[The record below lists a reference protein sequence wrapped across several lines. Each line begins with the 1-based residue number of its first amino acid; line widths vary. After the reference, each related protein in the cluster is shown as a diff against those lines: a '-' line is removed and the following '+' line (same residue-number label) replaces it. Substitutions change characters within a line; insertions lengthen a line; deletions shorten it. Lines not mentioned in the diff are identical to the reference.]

1 MLELPAERMRELGY
15 RVVDRLVEHSAT
27 LPAKRVACRT
37 DRSELEKLLREPVP
51 VDSSDAADVLAL
63 LDRAVFANMTHVD
76 HPRFFA
82 FVPGPSNFV
91 GVLADALAAGHNVF
105 AGTWLAASGPAEV
118 ELVTLDWLRQL
129 CGLPDSAGGLFT
141 SGGTMANLTGLA
153 VARDDR
159 LGGVSDPH
167 AVVYCSDQTHYCV
180 ARALKVLGFGPEQV
194 RHVTTDAP
202 YRLDIQAVA
211 DAVARDRAAGR
222 RPFAVVANAGTTN
235 TGAVDPL
242 EELASFCRSQAL
254 WLHVD
259 GAYGA
264 AAVVCDEGK
273 QLLRGLEQADSLVI
287 DPHKWLFQP
296 FDIGCLLL
304 RDGSLLERTFRSVP
318 EYLEQAREGA
328 EEVNFCNRGVEVTRP
343 FRALKLW
350 MTLKVFGLKQ
360 ISEAVARGFALAR
373 FAEVQIHGMEGWEVV
388 TPAQMGIVTFR
399 FAAQG
404 IDAAEIDRLNTNVV
418 DELMQQGTALVGT
431 TVLGGRT
438 VCRLCTINPRTSEDD
453 IRTVLAAM
461 DRAAQGDLN
470 RRAG

>member
-1 MLELPAERMRELGY
+1 MLELTAKQMRDLGY
-15 RVVDRLVEHSAT
+15 RVVDRLVEHFTT

-37 DRSELEKLLREPVP
+37 GRSELEALLREPVP
-51 VDSSDAADVLAL
+51 DEPSNTADVLAL
-63 LDRAVFANMTHVD
+63 LDRAVFAQMTHVD

-105 AGTWLAASGPAEV
+105 AGTWLGAAGPAEV
-118 ELVTLDWLRQL
+118 ELVTLAWLQQL
-129 CGLPDSAGGLFT
+129 CGLPDSSGGLFT
-141 SGGTMANLTGLA
+141 SGGSMANLTGLA
-153 VARDDR
+153 VARNDR
-159 LGGVSDPH
+159 LGGATDPE
-167 AVVYCSDQTHYCV
+167 AVVYCSNQTHYCV
-180 ARALKVLGFGPEQV
+180 ARALKVLGFRAEQL
-194 RHVTTDAP
+194 RQIATDAA
-202 YRLDIQAVA
+202 YRLDVHALAEAVN
-211 DAVARDRAAGR
+211 RDRAARR
-222 RPFAVVANAGTTN
+222 RPFAVVASAGTTN

-242 EELASFCRSQAL
+242 EELASYCRSQVL

-273 QLLRGLEQADSLVI
+273 RLLRGLEQADSLVI

-304 RDGSLLERTFRSVP
+304 REGSLLERTFRSVP

-328 EEVNFCNRGVEVTRP
+328 DEVNFCNRGIEVTRP
-343 FRALKLW
+343 LRALKLW

-360 ISEAVARGFALAR
+360 ISEAVARGFKLAR
-373 FAEVQIHGMEGWEVV
+373 FAELQVRGMERWEIV

-399 FAAQG
+399 CAPHGTDPAG
-404 IDAAEIDRLNTNVV
+404 IDRLNTSIVQ
-418 DELMQQGTALVGT
+418 ELMRQGTALIGT

-438 VCRLCTINPRTSEDD
+438 VCRLCTINPRTTEED
-453 IRTVLAAM
+453 IRAVLEAM
-461 DRAAQGDLN
+461 DRSARQ
-470 RRAG
+470 R

>member
-1 MLELPAERMRELGY
+1 MLELPAEQMRELGY
-15 RVVDRLVEHSAT
+15 QIVDKLVEHFTT

-37 DRSELEKLLREPVP
+37 HRSDLDALLHEPVP
-51 VDSSDAADVLAL
+51 EEASDPGEVLAL
-63 LDRAVFANMTHVD
+63 LDRAVFAHMSHVD

-91 GVLADALAAGHNVF
+91 GVLADALSAGHNVF

-118 ELVTLDWLRQL
+118 ELVTLDWLGQL
-129 CGLPDSAGGLFT
+129 CGLPPSAGGLFT

-153 VARDDR
+153 VARNDR
-159 LGGVSDPH
+159 LDGATDPA
-167 AVVYCSDQTHYCV
+167 AVVYGSNQTHYCV
-180 ARALKVLGFGPEQV
+180 ARALRVLGFRPEQLHRV
-194 RHVTTDAP
+194 ATDAA
-202 YRLDIQAVA
+202 YRLDVQALA
-211 DAVARDRAAGR
+211 DAVDDDRGAGR

-242 EELASFCRSQAL
+242 EELAALCRSQEL

-273 QLLRGLEQADSLVI
+273 RLLRGLEQADSLVI

-304 RDGSLLERTFRSVP
+304 RDGALLERTFRAVP
-318 EYLEQAREGA
+318 EYLEQAREGSD
-328 EEVNFCNRGVEVTRP
+328 EVNFCHRGIEVTRP

-350 MTLKVFGLKQ
+350 MTLKVFGMKQ

-373 FAEVQIHGMEGWEVV
+373 FADEQIRGMEGWEIV
-388 TPAQMGIVTFR
+388 TAAQMGIVTFR
-399 FAAQG
+399 FAPQSA
-404 IDAAEIDRLNTNVV
+404 DVAAIDRLNTSIVQ
-418 DELMQQGTALVGT
+418 ELMQQGTALVGT

-438 VCRLCTINPRTSEDD
+438 VCRLCTINPRTTEED
-453 IRTVLAAM
+453 IRTVLEAM
-461 DRAAQGDLN
+461 G
-470 RRAG
+470 RAGRGLEFAFG